1 MAQSVQFEKRD
12 LRIKLKEMGLTDVQL
27 EEITGLFDQ
36 KSRHMDVTTFV
47 STVERFGIPRAK
59 VYAFLKN
66 AGVDDPTL
74 ITVFSRA
81 DLRKAGLDEDKIQE
95 VIFSD

>member
-1 MAQSVQFEKRD
+1 MAQSIQFEKRD

-27 EEITGLFDQ
+27 EEIMSLFDQ
-36 KSRHMDVTTFV
+36 KSRHMDIITFV

-59 VYAFLKN
+59 VYSFLKG

-74 ITVFSRA
+74 ISVFSRA
-81 DLRKAGLDEDKIQE
+81 DLRKAGLDEDRIQE
-95 VIFSD
+95 VVFSD